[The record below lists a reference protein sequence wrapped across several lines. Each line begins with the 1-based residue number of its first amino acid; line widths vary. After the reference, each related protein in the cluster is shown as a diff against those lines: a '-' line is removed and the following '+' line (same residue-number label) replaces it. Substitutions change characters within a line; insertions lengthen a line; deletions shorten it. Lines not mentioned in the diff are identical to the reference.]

1 MGIGTDTKIGF
12 SQDDEE
18 SPLLVSN
25 PPQSTTICGSS
36 RGTDTEGDVEN
47 AADEYSPKTTKRS
60 ITVIITALLIGVF
73 IANADGSLLLAT
85 NGWIASEF
93 NDLENA
99 SWLVT
104 SYVLTLCAAQP
115 LYIKLSDIYGRRT
128 MILIAY
134 SIFGIGCAI
143 CAVGQSLPVVVA
155 GRIVSGIGGAGMD
168 SLVNILITDLVPPRD
183 VGSWRSYVN
192 IVATTGRSLGGPV
205 GGYLADTVGWRWS
218 FLGQC
223 PLTLLAIISTYLLV
237 PKQTASPTGD
247 VKEGSKLARIDF
259 AGAFLLAATILFFL
273 LPLEITG
280 EKIPWTH
287 PFVLGLFVSSITMG
301 ILFVLVETHWAK
313 EPIFPLNLLRSR
325 HVVIPDILVF
335 LQLAAQ
341 LGMMYTV
348 PLYFQVTQDA
358 STAVAGAHLFPAVT
372 GVAVAGLLSGYLIK
386 KTGRYKALLTTASAC
401 ASISYLL
408 LILRWHGH
416 TNWLESLYVVPG
428 GFGSGMLNSAAFV
441 ALTATI
447 DRDQVAMAASTFFLS
462 ANAGMA
468 VGMASASA
476 VIQSGLRSGLEA
488 RLGDIPNRALVIKK
502 SMSSIDYIQSL
513 EGDVKSIVVSVYTDS
528 LQKSHYLNLGFA
540 VTGIFV
546 SLLVEEVQI

>member
-1 MGIGTDTKIGF
+1 MGIGTDAKIGIAR
-12 SQDDEE
+12 DDEE
-18 SPLLVSN
+18 SPLLFSK
-25 PPQSTTICGSS
+25 PSQSTAICGSS
-36 RGTDTEGDVEN
+36 SGTDTEADIEH
-47 AADEYSPKTTKRS
+47 AADEYPPKTTNRS

-93 NDLENA
+93 DDLENA

-143 CAVGQSLPVVVA
+143 CAAGQSLPAVVA
-155 GRIVSGIGGAGMD
+155 GRIVSGVGGAGMD

-183 VGSWRSYVN
+183 VGSWRGYVN

-205 GGYLADTVGWRWS
+205 GGYLADTIGWRWS

-237 PKQTASPTGD
+237 PKLTAPQTGD
-247 VKEGSKLARIDF
+247 VKGGSKLARIDF

-287 PFVLGLFVSSITMG
+287 PFVLGLFTSSIAMG
-301 ILFVLVETHWAK
+301 ILFVLVETYWAK
-313 EPIFPLNLLRSR
+313 EPIFPLHLLGSR
-325 HVVIPDILVF
+325 HVIIPDILVF

-341 LGMMYTV
+341 LGLATRQMMYTV

-386 KTGRYKALLTTASAC
+386 KTGRYKAILTTASIC
-401 ASISYLL
+401 ASLSYLL

-416 TNWLESLYVVPG
+416 TNWLESLYIVPG
-428 GFGSGMLNSAAFV
+428 GFGSGLLNSAAFV

-447 DRDQVAMAASTFFLS
+447 DRDQIAMAASTFFLS
-462 ANAGMA
+462 ANGGMA

-476 VIQSGLRSGLEA
+476 VLKNGLRSGLET
-488 RLGDIPNRALVIKK
+488 RLGDIPDRALVIKK
-502 SMSSIDYIQSL
+502 SMSNIDYIQSL
-513 EGDVKSIVVSVYTDS
+513 EGDVKNIV
-528 LQKSHYLNLGFA
+528 
-540 VTGIFV
+540 I
-546 SLLVEEVQI
+546 

>member
-1 MGIGTDTKIGF
+1 MKTGTDAKSGL
-12 SQDDEE
+12 SQDEE
-18 SPLLVSN
+18 SPLILPN
-25 PPQSTTICGSS
+25 PPQPTAIYGSS
-36 RGTDTEGDVEN
+36 SSTNTEGSIET
-47 AADEYSPKTTKRS
+47 AADEFSPKSSKRS

-143 CAVGQSLPVVVA
+143 CALGQSLPTVVA
-155 GRIVSGIGGAGMD
+155 GRVISGVGGAGMD
-168 SLVNILITDLVPPRD
+168 SLVNILITVPPRD

-237 PKQTASPTGD
+237 PKQTAPRTG
-247 VKEGSKLARIDF
+247 VIKAGSKLARIDF

-280 EKIPWTH
+280 EKISWTH
-287 PFVLGLFVSSITMG
+287 PIVLGLFVSSITMG
-301 ILFVLVETHWAK
+301 VLFVLVETHWAK

-372 GVAVAGLLSGYLIK
+372 GVAVAGLLSGYVIK
-386 KTGRYKALLTTASAC
+386 KTGRYKALLTIASAC
-401 ASISYLL
+401 ASVSYLL

-462 ANAGMA
+462 ANGGMA

-476 VIQSGLRSGLEA
+476 VLQSGLRSGLEA
-488 RLGDIPNRALVIKK
+488 RLGDIPHRDLVIKK

-513 EGDVKSIVVSVYTDS
+513 EGDVKSIVVGVYTDS

-540 VTGIFV
+540 VTGFFV
-546 SLLVEEVQI
+546 SLLVEEIQI

>member
-1 MGIGTDTKIGF
+1 MSTGTDAKIGLL
-12 SQDDEE
+12 QDEE
-18 SPLLVSN
+18 SPLILSN
-25 PPQSTTICGSS
+25 PPHPSAIYGSS
-36 RGTDTEGDVEN
+36 NSTNTEGSIET
-47 AADEYSPKTTKRS
+47 AADEFSPKSSNRS

-143 CAVGQSLPVVVA
+143 CALGQTLPTVVA
-155 GRIVSGIGGAGMD
+155 GRVISGVGGAGMD
-168 SLVNILITDLVPPRD
+168 SLVNILITVPPRD

-223 PLTLLAIISTYLLV
+223 PLTLLAIVSTYLLV
-237 PKQTASPTGD
+237 PKQTAPRTGD
-247 VKEGSKLARIDF
+247 IKAGSKLARIDF

-287 PFVLGLFVSSITMG
+287 PVVLGLFVSSITMG
-301 ILFVLVETHWAK
+301 VLFVLVETHWAK

-372 GVAVAGLLSGYLIK
+372 GVAVAGLLSGYVIK
-386 KTGRYKALLTTASAC
+386 RTGRYKALLTIASAC
-401 ASISYLL
+401 ASVSYLL

-462 ANAGMA
+462 ANGGMA

-476 VIQSGLRSGLEA
+476 VLQSGLRSGLEA
-488 RLGDIPNRALVIKK
+488 RLGDIPHRDLVIKK

-513 EGDVKSIVVSVYTDS
+513 EGDVKSIVVGVYTDS

-540 VTGIFV
+540 VTGLFV
-546 SLLVEEVQI
+546 SLLVEEIQI